1 MHRLPLLLLACCLA
15 CGTLT
20 AQKYRTA
27 VGLRLS
33 ESPGITLQQRLAES
47 FTVEGMVQFDLKDDN
62 PKTTVTVLG
71 EQHQKLISRRL
82 NVYAGAGLHKGWMN
96 DHESPY
102 SDPMGISLIGGA
114 EMTIGRFNLSFDAK
128 PAFNIYGGDS
138 WIDFDT
144 GISVRYVLFKA
155 PKKKRNWKFWKRD

>member
-1 MHRLPLLLLACCLA
+1 MYRYTLLLLTTCLLW
-15 CGTLT
+15 GTAS

-27 VGLRLS
+27 IGVRLS
-33 ESPGITLQQRLAES
+33 ESPGLTVQQRLAKS
-47 FTVEGMVQFDLKDDN
+47 FTVEGMLQFDLKDDN
-62 PKTTVTVLG
+62 PKTTFTVLG

-96 DHESPY
+96 DHDSPY
-102 SDPMGISLIGGA
+102 NNPLGVSLIGGA
-114 EMTIGRFNLSFDAK
+114 EVTFGRFNLSFDAK

-144 GISVRYVLFKA
+144 GVSVRYVLFKA